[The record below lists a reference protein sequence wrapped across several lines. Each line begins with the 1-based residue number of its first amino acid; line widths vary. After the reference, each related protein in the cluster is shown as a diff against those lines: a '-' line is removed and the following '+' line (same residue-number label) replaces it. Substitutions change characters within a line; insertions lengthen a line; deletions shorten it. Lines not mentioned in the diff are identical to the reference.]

1 MLSLKTKVPTELQPQ
16 YTIISKLY
24 RIKYLDLS
32 SINIKLMAEFLTYNQ
47 VTLKTYIPDISQSNL
62 KVSV

>member
-1 MLSLKTKVPTELQPQ
+1 MLYLKTKVPTELQPQ